1 MNAESGSNYWEREV
15 AGTKEDPFKTFDGV
29 MSYLA
34 NLTDSVKNQSVI
46 ASKPSVIVNVD
57 GNEVHNFHSGDRGGT
72 FLVSNE
78 RFPSCK

>member
-15 AGTKEDPFKTFDGV
+15 AGTKEDPFKTFGGV

-46 ASKPSVIVNVD
+46 TSKPSVIVNLD
-57 GNEVHNFHSGDRGGT
+57 GNQVHYFHTGDREGT
-72 FLVSNE
+72 FLVYDSY
-78 RFPSCK
+78 